1 MATARAKLP
10 RPAAAKKPARPRR
23 LEEVV
28 PATPS
33 SARHLDALDDDIARR
48 VILAATPELAGYL
61 QEHLGQKLTGYLAG
75 LKDTKNVGQWAKGTS
90 EPPAITR
97 ERLRAAFHATH
108 LFLTAYDDHA
118 VQGWFFGANSS
129 LDNRAPAAVLREA
142 QTPDEMA
149 LIAPLAHAFVRAGH

>member
-1 MATARAKLP
+1 MATARATKSQ
-10 RPAAAKKPARPRR
+10 RPAATKRARPRR
-23 LEEVV
+23 LDAVA
-28 PATPS
+28 PAPPS

-48 VILAATPELAGYL
+48 VILATTPEIAGYL

-97 ERLRAAFHATH
+97 ERLRAAFHATR
-108 LFLTAYDDHA
+108 LFLTTYDDHA

-149 LIAPLAHAFVRAGH
+149 LIAPLAHAFVRAAH